1 VSKTNQF
8 TIIATALLGILLYTI
23 IRFGESLPAAPMAG
37 SVRENETSAAPAT
50 AGSDSPQIVTGSPQ
64 TSTQP
69 LLTTYADLVD
79 YLNAGG
85 RDGAR
90 MLKDTALWRQDRG
103 FFAPDELLGI
113 TPASSP
119 RAYYDSLD
127 EATLKTMSDSG
138 DAGAT
143 QTLASITALSDP
155 FAAMTLFSKAAEQ
168 GSAYALLRL
177 ASLSESF
184 SDLNTDGRKL
194 GPDYLDQLLEYRGA
208 NSATSLKTSSY
219 AHVVSAMRD
228 GGLPV
233 IDTELLAWQDRLEQE
248 LTDSEIASAC
258 DQSERML
265 FDVNVARRKQGKLR
279 PSVSPPPV
287 FVSPPDAGSRLP
299 CTNAVPDNPALLDQ
313 GPCEIIPILTTNGQP
328 ANLNICE
335 SP

>member
-1 VSKTNQF
+1 
-8 TIIATALLGILLYTI
+8 
-23 IRFGESLPAAPMAG
+23 
-37 SVRENETSAAPAT
+37 
-50 AGSDSPQIVTGSPQ
+50 
-64 TSTQP
+64 
-69 LLTTYADLVD
+69 
-79 YLNAGG
+79 
-85 RDGAR
+85 
-90 MLKDTALWRQDRG
+90 
-103 FFAPDELLGI
+103 
-113 TPASSP
+113 
-119 RAYYDSLD
+119 
-127 EATLKTMSDSG
+127 
-138 DAGAT
+138 
-143 QTLASITALSDP
+143 
-155 FAAMTLFSKAAEQ
+155 MTLFSKAADQ

-177 ASLSESF
+177 ASLRESF

-313 GPCEIIPILTTNGQP
+313 GPCEIIPIITTNGQP